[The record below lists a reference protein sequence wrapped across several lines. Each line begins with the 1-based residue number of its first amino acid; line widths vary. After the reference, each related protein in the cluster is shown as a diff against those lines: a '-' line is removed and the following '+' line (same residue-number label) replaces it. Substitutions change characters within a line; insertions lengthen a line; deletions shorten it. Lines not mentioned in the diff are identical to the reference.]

1 MSNYHAPIRMR
12 TTAAL
17 WILLLAAGCSTSEP
31 PAPEAVA
38 PVEVAP
44 VQSAEI
50 QHIIHGR
57 GVLFAID
64 QATVLPKISA
74 PVREFFVN
82 RGAHVRKGQLLAELE
97 NRDLVAAVVESKSL
111 VDQAE
116 ATYRSVIS
124 ASLPDE
130 ITKAQ
135 TDVLA
140 AKEALDAAQKLLE
153 GRKALLEQGAL
164 PRRQVDEANVA
175 FVQARSQHEVALKH
189 LNALEQYGKEA
200 ETKQVQAQVEA
211 AKARHQAAQV
221 QLEYSKILSPID
233 GVIAERPL
241 YAGELASA
249 DKPLLTVMDTSRVV
263 ARANI
268 PAVQLEHLKAGNP
281 ATITSADSSAE
292 LRGKVTVV
300 SPALDANSTTAE
312 VWIEASNPGERFK
325 PGASVQISILA
336 QTVQTALVIPLAAI
350 MPAKEGAEIVM
361 VVGADSLAHERVIET
376 GIREGDKVQVLKG
389 LSAGERVIV
398 VGGLG
403 LEDKAKVLVEKAGE
417 KAGETNEKKTDE
429 KTDQHDG
436 K

>member
-1 MSNYHAPIRMR
+1 
-12 TTAAL
+12 
-17 WILLLAAGCSTSEP
+17 
-31 PAPEAVA
+31 
-38 PVEVAP
+38 
-44 VQSAEI
+44 
-50 QHIIHGR
+50 
-57 GVLFAID
+57 LFAID